1 MVAQKDVAVA
11 RRRHAA
17 QLVEVAVARAEPAPL
32 AHVRAG
38 CSVEH
43 LDTVLPLIYT
53 PGIADAKI

>member
-1 MVAQKDVAVA
+1 MGGSSYVGTLKG
-11 RRRHAA
+11 
-17 QLVEVAVARAEPAPL
+17 AEAAPL

-43 LDTVLPLIYT
+43 LDTVLPLIYP